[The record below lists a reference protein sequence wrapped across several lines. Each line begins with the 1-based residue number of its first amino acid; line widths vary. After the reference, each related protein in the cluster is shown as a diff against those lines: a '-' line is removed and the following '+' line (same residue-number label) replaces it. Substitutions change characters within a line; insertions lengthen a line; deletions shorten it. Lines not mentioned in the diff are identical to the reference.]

1 MTAAKRLADSDPI
14 LELYIGLSVIL
25 NRLGLRRDAIVHF
38 SWSFNAWKNPLPDL
52 IAIGEAY
59 RQESEIDSARSVY
72 KEGIEL
78 FGAHSGIDSKAP
90 HHLKR
95 LIESG
100 EPAGSSAR
108 NSIAILAMYSDT
120 SLPKNFC
127 QYAQHSGET
136 GPFRLT

>member
-14 LELYIGLSVIL
+14 PELYIGLSVIL

-52 IAIGEAY
+52 IAIGVAY

-95 LIESG
+95 LIESR
-100 EPAGSSAR
+100 ESAGSSAR

-127 QYAQHSGET
+127 KYAQHSGET